1 MSATQAPLNEGAR
14 LFEELLAVH
23 GIMTRGTEAVADS
36 FAGLDAGAP
45 VDVKTLVSTVRWLVA
60 FVHHHH
66 ESEDELLW
74 PVLRESFPDA
84 VASLDRLSA
93 EHAALDQDLDALTA
107 AVDQLA
113 GTAQSGA
120 GQDLGL
126 AVKRG
131 AQAAQSVR
139 DILAGHLAAEEP
151 VLEKLFPQV
160 PDADVVRLRK
170 AVTDGAPRSGPHL
183 VFGFLEHPEP
193 VTGRD
198 HMYANFPP
206 PLRWFRGLLLSRFR
220 KTLKALAV
228 GV

>member
-1 MSATQAPLNEGAR
+1 MSATQAPPNEGAR

-23 GIMTRGTEAVADS
+23 GIMTRATEAVADS
-36 FAGLDAGAP
+36 FTGLAEGAP

-74 PVLRESFPDA
+74 PVLREGFPDA

-93 EHAALDQDLDALTA
+93 EHEALDKELTA
-107 AVDQLA
+107 LSTAADRLVDA
-113 GTAQSGA
+113 E
-120 GQDLGL
+120 
-126 AVKRG
+126 RG
-131 AQAAQSVR
+131 APAADLSLAMKQGTNAARAVR

-151 VLEKLFPQV
+151 VLKELFPQV

-206 PLRWFRGLLLSRFR
+206 PLRWFRGLLLGRFR

-228 GV
+228 GA